1 MKDDGWGRIGG
12 GRAVRC
18 GQREALWFLGGALLG
33 VVAMVLVAPESRRQV
48 WRRLESWLGEGEGPL
63 LDEIEQEAAATE
75 GGLAGT
81 RAWRQAT
88 SVHS

>member
-1 MKDDGWGRIGG
+1 
-12 GRAVRC
+12 
-18 GQREALWFLGGALLG
+18 
-33 VVAMVLVAPESRRQV
+33 MVLVAPESRRQV